1 MKKEIDPLAQDS
13 NANFNKTTQSF
24 LLLQYPGVAKSI
36 NSDVNN
42 IMTALSL
49 SNVLPEGNIV
59 EEFHFFFDKSCF
71 CLLPSGRACV
81 STVLCHHLQDCFLST
96 SLKL

>member
-1 MKKEIDPLAQDS
+1 MQIY
-13 NANFNKTTQSF
+13 NKTTQWF
-24 LLLQYPGVAKSI
+24 LPLQYPGVAKSI

-59 EEFHFFFDKSCF
+59 EEFHFFFLDKSCF

-81 STVLCHHLQDCFLST
+81 SALLVHRLQDCFLST
-96 SLKL
+96 SLKS